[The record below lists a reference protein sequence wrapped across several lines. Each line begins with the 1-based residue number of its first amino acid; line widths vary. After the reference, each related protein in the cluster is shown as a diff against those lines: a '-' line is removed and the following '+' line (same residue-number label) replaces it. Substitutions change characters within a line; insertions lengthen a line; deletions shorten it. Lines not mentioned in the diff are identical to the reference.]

1 MGKTYKIRL
10 EERKRKANRLGKAYY
25 HSTNKGE
32 VNRLPYAKVLLD
44 DIERNNN
51 FTQGG

>member
-1 MGKTYKIRL
+1 MKKAYKIRL

-32 VNRLPYAKVLLD
+32 VIRIPYAKVLLD
-44 DIERNNN
+44 DIERNNK
-51 FTQGG
+51 TEQGG